1 MDDRRDLS
9 HEAPKEQDK
18 EGVDV
23 PSEVP
28 IPDETFDEDTLRLD
42 NDEVDFTTD
51 ETSSSSAIIASE
63 EAEPYFPPT
72 DPVIEPRA
80 NDEGGAD
87 ILGGFS
93 SGNDESLL
101 SDYDEDQMLEVPD
114 DELTQRVID
123 TLRRDATTA
132 DLDIDVYAR
141 DGVVILR
148 GRVPTLMDAENAESV
163 ASTVPGVIEVRE
175 ELEVDTQ

>member
-1 MDDRRDLS
+1 MGDDRRDLS
-9 HEAPKEQDK
+9 HKVPKEQERED
-18 EGVDV
+18 VDV
-23 PSEVP
+23 PSEIPV
-28 IPDETFDEDTLRLD
+28 PDETFDEDTLRLN
-42 NDEVDFTTD
+42 NDETDFTTD
-51 ETSSSSAIIASE
+51 ETSSAIISSE

-72 DPVIEPRA
+72 DPVIEPKA

-87 ILGGFS
+87 VLGGFS

-101 SDYDEDQMLEVPD
+101 SDYDEDQILEVPD

-148 GRVPTLMDAENAESV
+148 GRVPTIMDAENAESV
-163 ASTVPGVIEVRE
+163 ASNVPGVIEVRE

>member
-1 MDDRRDLS
+1 MGDDRRDLS
-9 HEAPKEQDK
+9 HKVPKEQERED
-18 EGVDV
+18 VDV

-28 IPDETFDEDTLRLD
+28 VPDETFDEDTLRLN
-42 NDEVDFTTD
+42 NDEADFTTD
-51 ETSSSSAIIASE
+51 ETSSSIISSE

-72 DPVIEPRA
+72 DPVIEPKA

-87 ILGGFS
+87 VLGGFS

-101 SDYDEDQMLEVPD
+101 SDYDEDQILEVPD

-163 ASTVPGVIEVRE
+163 ASNVPGVIEVRE

>member
-1 MDDRRDLS
+1 MGDDRRDLS
-9 HEAPKEQDK
+9 HKVPKEQEREDV
-18 EGVDV
+18 GV

-28 IPDETFDEDTLRLD
+28 VSDETFDEDTLRLN
-42 NDEVDFTTD
+42 NDEADFTTD
-51 ETSSSSAIIASE
+51 ETSSSIISSE

-72 DPVIEPRA
+72 DPVIEPKA

-87 ILGGFS
+87 VLGGFS

-101 SDYDEDQMLEVPD
+101 SDYDEDQILEVPD

-163 ASTVPGVIEVRE
+163 ASNVPGVIEVRE